1 MSSKPV
7 AMIVLLGLL
16 VSASA
21 AWADATSDY
30 DQCTALPDQPAAVA
44 CIEKLAQ
51 AGNVRAELALGGF
64 YAAGDGV
71 AQNPQQAAAWYQKA
85 AAQGN
90 AVAMSRLG
98 DAYAQG
104 NGVTQDFGQAAAWYG
119 RAASAGD
126 PWSFAKLGSL
136 YAAGQGVPQDDV
148 TAYQWYDVAA
158 TRGDPQAAGQR
169 DALAQK
175 MTPAQVA
182 EAQQRASQWLAGAA
196 AQAAATQQAE
206 QRAAMTKVVAECSA
220 AVRAAQ
226 PAADFHATYNPAKDM
241 IDYHGFGGEGPAMAQ
256 FNQCVTAKGY
266 SVGAARIQ

>member
-1 MSSKPV
+1 MVSKPI
-7 AMIVLLGLL
+7 AMIVLLASL
-16 VSASA
+16 VSAGA
-21 AWADATSDY
+21 AWADANSDY
-30 DQCTALPDQPAAVA
+30 DQCTALPNQPASVA

-51 AGNVRAELALGGF
+51 SGNARAELALGGF
-64 YAAGDGV
+64 YAGGYGV

-90 AVAMSRLG
+90 AVAMSKLG

-104 NGVTQDFGQAAAWYG
+104 DGVSQDFGQAASWYG

-126 PWSFAKLGSL
+126 PWSFAKLGAL
-136 YAAGQGVPQDDV
+136 YAAGQGVPQDNV
-148 TAYQWYDVAA
+148 TAYQWFDVAA
-158 TRGDPQAAGQR
+158 TRGDPQAADQR

-182 EAQQRASQWLAGAA
+182 EAQKRATDGLAGSA
-196 AQAAATQQAE
+196 AQTAATRHAE
-206 QRAAMTKVVAECSA
+206 QRAAMVKVVNECTQQ
-220 AVRAAQ
+220 VRAAQ
-226 PAADFHATYNPAKDM
+226 PAADFDATYNPAKGM
-241 IDYHGFGGEGPAMAQ
+241 IDYHGFGGEGPAMTQ